1 MNLMSCTVHRA
12 LICLGDMLGK
22 FVPCFLG
29 EDSLAM
35 VVIDGI
41 ALIFQGADI
50 KSSLSF

>member
-1 MNLMSCTVHRA
+1 MV
-12 LICLGDMLGK
+12 GK
-22 FVPCFLG
+22 FVLCFLG

-50 KSSLSF
+50 KSILSF